1 MNKSQNGCG
10 PVGTITC
17 YCLRSPGF
25 NSSSFLSYFQR
36 TCRSI
41 RKEEKEFGKLNDF
54 SKAVIVEVILNGF
67 VKDPMSQLTCL
78 GRLSVE

>member
-1 MNKSQNGCG
+1 M
-10 PVGTITC
+10 
-17 YCLRSPGF
+17 
-25 NSSSFLSYFQR
+25 
-36 TCRSI
+36 
-41 RKEEKEFGKLNDF
+41 EEKEFGKLNDF